1 MIPSWKIKRELLRFS
16 QQLKAIPEALY
27 EPFLRAAHDRKVRR
41 GLKRTDGDVG
51 IKDKIALFLIYQ
63 PSGVSQS
70 TLETLR
76 YLVEQGYSPLV
87 VANHPLAEHDQI
99 ALKPH
104 IWRAVE
110 RPNFGYDFGGYRDGL
125 FSLAQWEIAPE
136 KLLILNDS
144 IWFPTV
150 AAEPLLAFAKTVN
163 SGLGGTIL
171 RERGEIRFLESY
183 FFVVPKETLTCD
195 AWHAFWADLRLTS
208 NKYKVIRRGERG
220 LSEALSAAG
229 QTLHPAFPYS
239 VFLDRLKDQADAF
252 LLNTLE
258 FIGHTRPEHAHHV
271 SHLKAQVA
279 NDNWRARVLKHIEM
293 TVPQEQPYSTYPY
306 AMVRLFNYPIL
317 KKSNDRAATLWRA
330 AYLRAIEAEAL
341 PQPSETV
348 LAELRERVQKDA
360 R

>member
-1 MIPSWKIKRELLRFS
+1 MIPSWKIKREIQRFS

-27 EPFLRAAHDRKVRR
+27 EPFLRAAHDRTVRR
-41 GLKRTDGDVG
+41 GLKRIEGDVG
-51 IKDKIALFLIYQ
+51 VKDKIALLLVYQ
-63 PSGVSQS
+63 PSGVRQS

-76 YLVEQGYSPLV
+76 YLVDQGYAPLV
-87 VANHPLAEHDQI
+87 VANHPLDAHDQV

-104 IWRAVE
+104 MWRAIE

-125 FSLAQWEIAPE
+125 FSLAQWEITPE

-150 AAEPLLAFAKTVN
+150 TSEPLLAFAETVT

-183 FFVVPKETLTCD
+183 FFVVPQDTLTSE
-195 AWHAFWADLRLTS
+195 AWHAFWQDLRLTS

-220 LSEALSAAG
+220 LSEALAAAG
-229 QTLHPAFPYS
+229 HALHPAFPYGD
-239 VFLDRLKDQADAF
+239 FLDRLKAQDDAF
-252 LLNTLE
+252 LLKTLE
-258 FIGHTRPEHAHHV
+258 YIGHTRPEHADHV
-271 SHLKAQVA
+271 HRLKAQRA
-279 NDNWRARVLKHIEM
+279 TEGWRARVLSHIEM

-317 KKSNDRAATLWRA
+317 KKSNDRVARLWRA
-330 AYLRAIEAEAL
+330 AYLRAIESEAL
-341 PQPSETV
+341 PPPSETV
-348 LAELRERVQKDA
+348 LAELRERVQKDVQ
-360 R
+360 